1 MFWLFLLPVLIF
13 GTGSLEALRRYEEDT
28 QIQIREIRD
37 TLEDLKR
44 EVRNHEIEM
53 KAIEERSHSIDGTLD
68 SIRAELKETHQAQK
82 EITKNNLG
90 NLEMKIGSL
99 ETNSKGLTSDVK
111 QIRNSFNESQ
121 DTLKAFKDR
130 IGQLEESIRS
140 LNSNMKLLEQ
150 ALNTVLDAIKLEAG
164 SVPVSP
170 GGKTYRVKPGD
181 SLEKIAKQN
190 GITVKEIR
198 RLNNMAPDQN
208 QIRVNQLL
216 KLAE

>member
-1 MFWLFLLPVLIF
+1 MFWLFLLPVLIL
-13 GTGSLEALRRYEEDT
+13 GTGSLEAVRRYEEDT

-53 KAIEERSHSIDGTLD
+53 KAIEERSHSVDSSLD
-68 SIRAELKETHQAQK
+68 TIRSELKETHQAQK
-82 EITKNNLG
+82 EIAKNNLG
-90 NLEMKIGSL
+90 TLEMKIGSL

-111 QIRNSFNESQ
+111 QIRTSFNESQ

-130 IGQLEESIRS
+130 ISQLEEHIKA

-164 SVPVSP
+164 SVPAAV

-190 GITVKEIR
+190 GVSVKDIK
-198 RLNNMAPDQN
+198 RLNNMAPEQN
-208 QIRVNQLL
+208 QIRVNQML